1 MSKRINII
9 LPEST
14 LQALD
19 RVATKGSRSRFV
31 SEAVLYYVRHRG
43 KQSLREQLKAGYEAN
58 AEENLEIALDWFP
71 ADEEAWQAAPADQH
85 GKK

>member
-14 LQALD
+14 LQTLD
-19 RVATKGSRSRFV
+19 RVAAKGNRSRFV

-58 AEENLEIALDWFP
+58 AKENIEIALDWFP
-71 ADEEAWQAAPADQH
+71 AEEEAWQAFPADQH